1 MKLGLPKFH
10 GALSGWQIEGK
21 RTAFV
26 EVTFALSV
34 GECIWLFVLIRN
46 KSLFLSFK
54 RCKLFMEGGVFL
66 AVYLSCFRFCTN
78 LSVDFCYIYV
88 VLISVNMW
96 D

>member
-1 MKLGLPKFH
+1 M
-10 GALSGWQIEGK
+10 
-21 RTAFV
+21 

-46 KSLFLSFK
+46 KSLFHSFFK
-54 RCKLFMEGGVFL
+54 KCKLFMEGGVSL

-78 LSVDFCYIYV
+78 LSADFCYIYF

-96 D
+96 DGKLHLILVS